1 MLPSTSSIVFV
12 GPVIPGSRRNRPA
25 KNRPPAGPFQN
36 SRLSSAAQ
44 THRLKKLRS
53 ASKCRDC
60 DSYVY
65 FNGAECEVCGL
76 TCHKKCLAKLSIEC
90 GTYTVGDFLILSV
103 CPHNG
108 KVKRHLR
115 GLHRN
120 LHPECETRAKMSLCI
135 HQAL

>member
-1 MLPSTSSIVFV
+1 MASNVTTLFTGAVD
-12 GPVIPGSRRNRPA
+12 PGSRTNSSNKREPS
-25 KNRPPAGPFQN
+25 AGPFQR

-76 TCHKKCLAKLSIEC
+76 TCHKKCLAKLSIKC
-90 GTYTVGDFLILSV
+90 GTYTVSV
-103 CPHNG
+103 SMKGP
-108 KVKRHLR
+108 
-115 GLHRN
+115 
-120 LHPECETRAKMSLCI
+120 P
-135 HQAL
+135 